1 MNNLATHNNTMDNI
15 IAFIGLIIGLLLIQV
30 NKEIPA
36 FDYSEAYPLL
46 AAIAGAYGKM
56 YKEWHSKTFKELA
69 FNASAS
75 ISLGL
80 IFGGMILEYY
90 TPKGEWT
97 QLGCFSLGSI
107 IALFVVDALMFISAR
122 LTDNSW
128 KIFKRFTNIPED
140 EKSNNNLNETK

>member
-1 MNNLATHNNTMDNI
+1 MDNL
-15 IAFIGLIIGLLLIQV
+15 IALIGLTVGLLLMQV
-30 NKEIPA
+30 NKQIPT

-56 YKEWHSKTFKELA
+56 YKDWQLKTFKELA

-90 TPKGEWT
+90 KPAGEWT
-97 QLGCFSLGSI
+97 QLGCFSIGSI
-107 IALFVVDALMFISAR
+107 IALFVVDGVVFISSR

-128 KIFKRFTNIPED
+128 KIFKRVTNFPD
-140 EKSNNNLNETK
+140 DDTKKSDNNLNETQK

>member
-1 MNNLATHNNTMDNI
+1 VNDLALKQKMDNL
-15 IAFIGLIIGLLLIQV
+15 IAFIGLAVGLLLMQV
-30 NKEIPA
+30 NKQIPT

-56 YKEWHSKTFKELA
+56 YKDWQTKSFKQLA

-80 IFGGMILEYY
+80 IIGGVILEHYNP
-90 TPKGEWT
+90 TGEWT
-97 QLGCFSLGSI
+97 RLACFSLGAI
-107 IALFVVDALMFISAR
+107 IALFVVDAIIFISSR

-128 KIFKRFTNIPED
+128 KIFKRVANIPDADTEKKED
-140 EKSNNNLNETK
+140 ETIK